1 MHANLSPTHKYI
13 HIVPYMDV
21 ICNKLFRNITSVG
34 YGPIKDGS
42 IVVPYSSSSALGVSG
57 MLASIYMSLY
67 TNYKAQYYVMY
78 I

>member
-1 MHANLSPTHKYI
+1 
-13 HIVPYMDV
+13 MDV
-21 ICNKLFRNITSVG
+21 ICNKLFRNINIITCHIG
-34 YGPIKDGS
+34 YGSIKDGS

-57 MLASIYMSLY
+57 MLASLYMSLY